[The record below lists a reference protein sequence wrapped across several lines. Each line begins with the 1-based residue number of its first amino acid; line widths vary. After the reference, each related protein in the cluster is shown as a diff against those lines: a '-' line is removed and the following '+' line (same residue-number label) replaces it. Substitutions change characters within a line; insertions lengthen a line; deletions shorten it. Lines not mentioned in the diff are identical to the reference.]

1 MNGQNRKTGRG
12 GDRRGRELARRIIRA
27 LGCEPL
33 GANSNAFR
41 MGGNLAVLKTA
52 SRASHFVVTAKMLSQ
67 LAWVVCAVEI
77 KRNEGECVVDLY
89 KLTADEFR
97 RLSTPSKSKSH
108 ASRGAWSVPK
118 SAIVDDFRPCRRGLR
133 FPLPEDPDI

>member
-1 MNGQNRKTGRG
+1 
-12 GDRRGRELARRIIRA
+12 
-27 LGCEPL
+27 
-33 GANSNAFR
+33 

-52 SRASHFVVTAKMLSQ
+52 PRASHFVVTAKMLPQ

-77 KRNEGECVVDLY
+77 KRSGGKCIVDLY

-108 ASRGAWSVPK
+108 ANRGAWSVLK
-118 SAIVDDFRPCRRGLR
+118 SAIVDDFRPYRRGLH
-133 FPLPEDPDI
+133 FPLPKDPDI